1 MGKLGEIESRKNLFV
16 LLRRFDIPLVMEGCP
31 VALIR
36 GAARADHVSR
46 SFGQLLGGKDS
57 HGRVQ
62 VVVITEDSEGMER
75 KQQVTELGEIDIFW
89 YENHLRMFPG

>member
-1 MGKLGEIESRKNLFV
+1 MGKLGEIGSRKNLFV

-46 SFGQLLGGKDS
+46 RSFGQLLGGKDS
-57 HGRVQ
+57 HSRVQ

-75 KQQVTELGEIDIFW
+75 KQVTEPGEIAIFW
-89 YENHLRMFPG
+89 YENHLRTSPG